1 MTLSHVQIHLSPAGS
16 GRSSRI
22 VVDGRDMT
30 NHVQA
35 LNVRTEVGKVDEVTL
50 TLRATQLVNI
60 SGPAHLRLDPA
71 VADLLVRHG
80 WTPPV
85 ERDRTVLVQATEPEA
100 DRG

>member
-16 GRSSRI
+16 GRGSRI

-30 NHVQA
+30 NHIQA
-35 LNVRTEVGKVDEVTL
+35 LNVRSEVGKVDEVTL
-50 TLRATQLVNI
+50 TLRAAQLVNM

-71 VADLLVRHG
+71 VAALLVRHG

-85 ERDRTVLVQATEPEA
+85 DGDRTVLLPGSE
-100 DRG
+100 G